1 MNSKLLLTL
10 TFATTILAG
19 CSTQTYR
26 VNGDLKSFSAPDKD
40 QMQHFFIS
48 GLGQEQELDAAK
60 ICGGADKVVAVQSK
74 HEFVDGFLG
83 LVSFGIYTP
92 RHAKVFCRK

>member
-1 MNSKLLLTL
+1 MKSKSLIVLAI
-10 TFATTILAG
+10 ATSILAG

-40 QMQHFFIS
+40 QMQHFFVS

-83 LVSFGIYTP
+83 LITLGLYTP
-92 RHAKVFCRK
+92 RHAKVYCRK